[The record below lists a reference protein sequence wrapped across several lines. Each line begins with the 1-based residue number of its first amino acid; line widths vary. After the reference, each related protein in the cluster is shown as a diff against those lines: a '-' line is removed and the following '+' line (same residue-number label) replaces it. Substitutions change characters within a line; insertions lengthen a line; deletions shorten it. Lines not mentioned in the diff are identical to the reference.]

1 MIQGLPECAAVGRD
15 GQDGGTAPG
24 GGPAA
29 PYQGGSKPRRTGW
42 SSSSASAAARRDPAA
57 PTTEPHGPRGEPRA
71 RAGWRYAAHCICPIF
86 SAHRHLLDNS
96 NGSLAVNRVK
106 LARPLDRAT
115 TIYTRS
121 IHSHTISMAAEVLQR
136 SVLFIRFT
144 INFD

>member
-1 MIQGLPECAAVGRD
+1 MRRGGAGRA
-15 GQDGGTAPG
+15 GWRNRTW

-71 RAGWRYAAHCICPIF
+71 RAGWRYAAHCIYPIF

-96 NGSLAVNRVK
+96 NGSLAVK

-115 TIYTRS
+115 TIYPVDPYNFNGSRGTSEIGTFYPVYYKFWLGFGTRYYS
-121 IHSHTISMAAEVLQR
+121 
-136 SVLFIRFT
+136 
-144 INFD
+144 